1 MLDPGGT
8 LTDVGGTMTRK
19 RTAASAVVGTALVGM
34 LLTGCTAFGG
44 DDPLPK
50 PTRQAAERTAAPIPD
65 PTLTTEQVDDDPDE
79 VEQVLPTGTVAAE
92 TDVSSPSGDTSI
104 HVRIVANDSGTFTAQ
119 LSDYRTTNPQ
129 QMSLQFRHRHARPL
143 DGGDASARDT
153 TEWTA
158 ASGPPKTVVM
168 NDAGARPDYL
178 RSVVLVPAS
187 GPDEDPS
194 KRPWVGSVLAAAD
207 LTWKIPNPYP
217 DLRVTVGTDR
227 PGAYGIVTEAD
238 GSPAGYLVAHGDELS
253 TVAERFGIT
262 PAEVQW
268 LNPYLEPRADDWLLE
283 GNTLNLDP
291 AHR

>member
-1 MLDPGGT
+1 
-8 LTDVGGTMTRK
+8 MTQK
-19 RTAASAVVGTALVGM
+19 RTAASAVVGTALVGL

-50 PTRQAAERTAAPIPD
+50 PTRQAAERTAEPIPD
-65 PTLTTEQVDDDPDE
+65 PTLMTEQIGGDPDE

-92 TDVSSPSGDTSI
+92 TDVTSPSGDTSI
-104 HVRIVANDSGTFTAQ
+104 HVRIVANDQGTFDAQ
-119 LSDYRTTNPQ
+119 LSGYRTTNPQ
-129 QMSLQFRHRHARPL
+129 PMSLQFRHRTASPL
-143 DGGDASARDT
+143 DGDDSSVRDTVEWDASAGPPISFT
-153 TEWTA
+153 MGQ
-158 ASGPPKTVVM
+158 SGPL
-168 NDAGARPDYL
+168 PDYL

-187 GPDEDPS
+187 VPDEDPS

-207 LTWKIPNPYP
+207 LTWTIPNPYP
-217 DLRVTVGTDR
+217 DLRVTVGKDR

-268 LNPYLEPRADDWLLE
+268 LNPYLETRADDWLLE

-291 AHR
+291 ARR